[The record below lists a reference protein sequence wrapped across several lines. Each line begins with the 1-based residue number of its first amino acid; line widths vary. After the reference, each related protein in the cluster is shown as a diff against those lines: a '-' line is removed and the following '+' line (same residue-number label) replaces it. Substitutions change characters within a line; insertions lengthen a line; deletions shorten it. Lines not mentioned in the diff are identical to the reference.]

1 MIIPMIRSFAAGCVL
16 GGAMLLPAM
25 ALAAPVTLAATLD
38 GANEPAGGDPDG
50 TGSFTVEIDADAG
63 DFCYTLKGA
72 KIAAPTAAHVHS
84 GAAGVEGPPVITM
97 HVADDECMAVEPE
110 VLKPIVAS
118 PADYYVNIHTADF
131 PKGAVR
137 GQLAKK

>member
-1 MIIPMIRSFAAGCVL
+1 MRLSLSRYLLAGCAL
-16 GGAMLLPAM
+16 LLPTM
-25 ALAAPVTLAATLD
+25 ALAAPVVLTATLS

-50 TGSFTVEIDADAG
+50 TGSFTVEIDPDAG

-72 KIAAPTAAHVHS
+72 KIAPATMAHVHS
-84 GAAGVEGPPVITM
+84 GAAGVDGPPVVTIQ
-97 HVADDECMAVEPE
+97 VADDECVALEPD
-110 VLKPIVAS
+110 VLRPIVAS
-118 PADYYVNIHTADF
+118 PADFYVNIHNADF